1 MQDAPVQD
9 ELSTQTM
16 ATHEMADEVRR
27 DGISDQADAEVQP
40 SIEDTPGEKITDGR
54 VLSEGV
60 ESAERDTSHL
70 VAAIAVLEERLDSV
84 LKETGRE
91 KEILL
96 NEIGSLKGHIK
107 DCAVE
112 KDEAFRIHNSHIQ
125 ELEGATIQLRQ
136 ELQSTRENA
145 DREKQQFITECEDL
159 KAEVGR
165 VSAES
170 DVFTCDVKGY
180 EKELETLKAEATR
193 LMDEVSFCTHM
204 WALSQRTRLP
214 SFLRNVCMCKSGVFS
229 GLHNLKVGVGE
240 FGGGIVKGL
249 NVHVESLIKSL
260 S

>member
-16 ATHEMADEVRR
+16 ATHEVADEVRR
-27 DGISDQADAEVQP
+27 DGLPDQADVEIQP
-40 SIEDTPGEKITDGR
+40 SIEDTPGENINDGGI
-54 VLSEGV
+54 LSEGV

-70 VAAIAVLEERLDSV
+70 VAAIAILEERLDSV

-91 KEILL
+91 REILL
-96 NEIGSLKGHIK
+96 NEIGSLKAHIK

-112 KDEAFRIHNSHIQ
+112 KDEALRIHNSHIQ
-125 ELEGATIQLRQ
+125 ELEGATLQLRH
-136 ELQSTRENA
+136 ELQSTLENA

-165 VSAES
+165 KSAES
-170 DVFTCDVKGY
+170 DVFTRDVKGY

-193 LMDEVSFCTHM
+193 LMDEVSFCTYM
-204 WALSQRTRLP
+204 WALFQRTILP

-229 GLHNLKVGVGE
+229 RLNNLKVGVG
-240 FGGGIVKGL
+240 
-249 NVHVESLIKSL
+249 SLEEDL
-260 S
+260 

>member
-16 ATHEMADEVRR
+16 ATHEVADEVRR
-27 DGISDQADAEVQP
+27 DGLPDQADVEIQP
-40 SIEDTPGEKITDGR
+40 SIEDTPRENINDGGI
-54 VLSEGV
+54 LSEGV

-70 VAAIAVLEERLDSV
+70 VAAIAILEERLDSV

-91 KEILL
+91 REILL
-96 NEIGSLKGHIK
+96 NEIGSLKAHIK

-112 KDEAFRIHNSHIQ
+112 KDEALRIHNSHIQ
-125 ELEGATIQLRQ
+125 ELEGATLQLQ
-136 ELQSTRENA
+136 HELQSTLENA

-165 VSAES
+165 KSAES
-170 DVFTCDVKGY
+170 DVFTRDVKGY

-193 LMDEVSFCTHM
+193 LMDEVSFCTYT
-204 WALSQRTRLP
+204 WALFQRTILP

-229 GLHNLKVGVGE
+229 RLNNLKVGVG
-240 FGGGIVKGL
+240 
-249 NVHVESLIKSL
+249 SLEEDL
-260 S
+260 